1 MEGSP
6 PKRLK
11 RVPKLLSNWLNP
23 RVLAYWFMVDGATNR
38 YGYLLNTQNFSL
50 SEQELLADALGRTF
64 KFEVNIH
71 KDRDNYRLYITAN
84 SRDSFTQTVK
94 PFILPSF
101 EYKLL

>member
-1 MEGSP
+1 MD
-6 PKRLK
+6 
-11 RVPKLLSNWLNP
+11 
-23 RVLAYWFMVDGATNR
+23 DGACNG

-50 SEQELLADALGRTF
+50 SEQETLAEALGHIF

-71 KDRDNYRLYITAN
+71 KDRGNYRLYITAK
-84 SRDSFTQTVK
+84 SRDSFTQIVK